1 MPRIPGVGTFY
12 TCMSISDLLD
22 EHKRYAKKPG
32 KMVEVPFPNRD
43 SELRRGEERS
53 MLVMPATSPLMSACV
68 EWGLSGGAAAGLA
81 PGECDRPADALAGGC
96 GLSQSRVRARRAG

>member
-1 MPRIPGVGTFY
+1 VPRIPGVGTFY

-43 SELRRGEERS
+43 SELRRGEIDARHAS
-53 MLVMPATSPLMSACV
+53 YF
-68 EWGLSGGAAAGLA
+68 A
-81 PGECDRPADALAGGC
+81 PD
-96 GLSQSRVRARRAG
+96 V